1 MSPAEFRWQVST
13 KSIIAA
19 EGTRSAHW
27 VSGRQSYRRRQGF
40 CRPRYHVELLI
51 SAQSEAEAREKAE
64 QIGNPS
70 AQTYQV
76 EDDLVVWN
84 FERIERVFS
93 TEQDEL
99 HSGTEV
105 FSRFLRDSE
114 VTSLLTPF
122 DDDQT

>member
-1 MSPAEFRWQVST
+1 M
-13 KSIIAA
+13 
-19 EGTRSAHW
+19 
-27 VSGRQSYRRRQGF
+27 
-40 CRPRYHVELLI
+40 LLI

-64 QIGNPS
+64 QIGSSS

-76 EDDLVVWN
+76 EDGLVVWN

-93 TEQDEL
+93 IEQEEL

-114 VTSLLTPF
+114 VASLLTPF
-122 DDDQT
+122 DDEQP